1 MSDLLDIAERL
12 QDTQA
17 TISKAENALA
27 EKQPTPSVL
36 LALNSLKKRQE
47 NLEIQFEKA
56 SLNRSLDVC
65 DYRLFCETNESEFK
79 QPTLRG
85 FTKTLLDFQNL
96 FTQVYAA
103 VKANLPRQ
111 SSRFSAE
118 IAQQTAFGVN
128 YTYTGSL
135 GVVLTLPNE
144 QLLFESDIDAS
155 IKTVFELIKLEDTDN
170 IAEYAK
176 KLGAATIRA
185 LYEWTSDQV
194 SSGLGSE
201 IKWKRGEDV
210 RFETFVQFPEL
221 ARLKEAIES
230 TSDEEI
236 TELNL
241 FGTLVGI
248 DIPTRSF
255 HISFEAGEDI
265 RGNFADELSQIQ
277 FELPKV
283 YKAKIIKTRTVKY
296 STDKEIIQYLL
307 TELK

>member
-1 MSDLLDIAERL
+1 MSNLLDIAERL

-36 LALNSLKKRQE
+36 LALNSLKRRQE

-65 DYRLFCETNESEFK
+65 DYRLFCETTESESE

-111 SSRFSAE
+111 SSRLSAE
-118 IAQQTAFGVN
+118 VAQETAFGVN

-135 GVVLTLPNE
+135 GVILTLPNE
-144 QLLFESDIDAS
+144 RLLFASDIDES
-155 IKTVFELIKLEDTDN
+155 IKTVFELIKLENTDN

-176 KLGAATIRA
+176 RLGAATIRA

-194 SSGLGSE
+194 SSGLGSQ

-210 RFETFVQFPEL
+210 RFETFVQFSEL
-221 ARLKEAIES
+221 TRLKEAIES
-230 TSDEEI
+230 TSDEEVI
-236 TELNL
+236 ELNL
-241 FGTLVGI
+241 LGTLVGI

-265 RGNFADELSQIQ
+265 RGTFADELPQIQ

-283 YKAKIIKTRTVKY
+283 YKAKIIKTKTVKY
-296 STDKEIIQYLL
+296 STDKEMIQYLL